1 MKKINLFVLAVMAV
15 GIIIGAILIVAVE
28 PTKALP
34 FIIFMVVLQQ
44 FEGNVIYPKVVGES
58 LGLPG
63 ILVLVAVTLGGN
75 MFGVLG
81 MLLSVPTAVVIYTL
95 AMDILDAIQNSL
107 IYNGSSVL
115 QTKGD
120 RYQ

>member
-1 MKKINLFVLAVMAV
+1 
-15 GIIIGAILIVAVE
+15 
-28 PTKALP
+28 
-34 FIIFMVVLQQ
+34 MVVLQQ

-95 AMDILDAIQNSL
+95 IKNDIKEK
-107 IYNGSSVL
+107 
-115 QTKGD
+115 TKKD
-120 RYQ
+120 KKEIKETKPKKEIKKA